1 MGCLIAKSDTQNGSN
16 FLNMLKFYFL
26 QNQNKL
32 RIFGFLCKILC
43 QTGNICQFFFS
54 GYFVESL
61 AEGVAMSLRALLG
74 EPCLSLDAL
83 PCPDDSTG

>member
-1 MGCLIAKSDTQNGSN
+1 MI
-16 FLNMLKFYFL
+16 
-26 QNQNKL
+26 
-32 RIFGFLCKILC
+32 I
-43 QTGNICQFFFS
+43 S